1 MEQLANPGS
10 TLLTTGTLRLAEGY
24 VVELDLLRQ
33 ALRRAAASR
42 GQIVMLV
49 GDAGRRGGGQ
59 GGRRL
64 AGILTLRP
72 PRRTC

>member
-1 MEQLANPGS
+1 
-10 TLLTTGTLRLAEGY
+10 
-24 VVELDLLRQ
+24 
-33 ALRRAAASR
+33 
-42 GQIVMLV
+42 VMLV